1 MTAIPAFVAEKLEQE
16 TWIVPAPARARSNRP
31 SLLVCFANTYEVG
44 MSNLGFQY
52 IWSTCLDGMKLPV
65 DRLFLEAET
74 PGSPL
79 SFETRRP
86 LAEHRLSLWSISFE
100 EDYFHFARMLHEAGV
115 PLRANARGEDDL
127 FVLAGG
133 PAVTANPETLALLCD
148 AIVIGD
154 GEPFMDEAGPL
165 LEEFAEGRITRH
177 EFADALSSI
186 QGVYLPARMHNP
198 TLHEHSVKDQA
209 HPELIV
215 KRTETAEVVDDLINS
230 RVITP
235 SSVFSNVMMAEMT
248 RGCGWGCRFCLA
260 GYWYRPV
267 RFSNADALI
276 ERLDR
281 TDLKGGSVGLV
292 GACLVDHPELDRVT
306 TKLAE
311 KGISYT
317 TSSLRLELLDAQ
329 RVDKIVQ
336 GGMRTITIAPEAGT
350 SRLRSVIRKTM
361 SHEDILESGRI
372 LAAKGVKKL
381 KLYFM
386 MGLPTESDED
396 MEGIVSLAK
405 DLKRV
410 FAEVG
415 HHPRLSLSV
424 SPLVPKPWTAFQWK
438 AMIGKDVHAR
448 RAKILLRALDRV
460 SGVRVTVGTS
470 KETYRQ
476 SILSLGDRRVSEAL
490 IRWAEGSSPTW
501 NRALRDAGV
510 DVDWLL
516 FAEKP
521 DDYGFPWDFVKTA
534 VTRRYL
540 LKEYHRSFRDGG
552 ELGERAWEARQRELE
567 GRAILAR
574 TSA

>member
-1 MTAIPAFVAEKLEQE
+1 MNPIPDFVAEKLAQE
-16 TWIVPAPARARSNRP
+16 TWLVPAPKRQP
-31 SLLVCFANTYEVG
+31 STKAALLVCFANTYEVG

-52 IWSTCLDGMKLPV
+52 IWSACLDGMELGV
-65 DRLFLEAET
+65 DRLFLEVET
-74 PGSPL
+74 PETPQ

-100 EDYFHFARMLHEAGV
+100 EDYFHFARMLRDASL
-115 PLRANARGEDDL
+115 PLRASERGEDDT
-127 FVLAGG
+127 FVLVGG
-133 PAVTANPETLALLCD
+133 PAVTANPESLALLCD

-154 GEPFMDEAGPL
+154 GEPFMEEATPL
-165 LEEFAEGRITRH
+165 LEEFAEGRISRR
-177 EFADALSSI
+177 EFEDALSEI
-186 QGVYLPARMHNP
+186 QGVYLPQRVSSP
-198 TLHEHSVKDQA
+198 TLHERSVKDQRA
-209 HPELIV
+209 PELIV
-215 KRTETAEVVDDLINS
+215 KRTETAEVVDDLISS

-267 RFSNADALI
+267 RFSNADALLK
-276 ERLDR
+276 RLEE
-281 TDLKGGSVGLV
+281 TDLKSGTVGLV

-306 TKLAE
+306 QSLVDRNIK
-311 KGISYT
+311 YT
-317 TSSLRLELLDAQ
+317 TSSLRLELLDEK
-329 RVDKIVQ
+329 RVDGIVR

-350 SRLRSVIRKTM
+350 ERLRRVIRKTM
-361 SHEDILESGRI
+361 SHEDILNSGRT
-372 LAAKGVKKL
+372 LAAKGVQKL

-396 MEGIVSLAK
+396 MEGIVTLTQ

-438 AMIGKDVHAR
+438 AMISKEVHER
-448 RAKILLRALDRV
+448 RAKILLRALDRI
-460 SGVRVTVGTS
+460 SGVRVTVGTP

-490 IRWAEGSSPTW
+490 IRWAEGTSPTW
-501 NRALRDAGV
+501 KRALKDAHV
-510 DVDWLL
+510 DVEWLL
-516 FAEKP
+516 YAEKP
-521 DDYGFPWDFVKTA
+521 DEYRFPWDFVKTA
-534 VTRRYL
+534 VSRRYL
-540 LKEYHRSFRDGG
+540 LKEYHRSFRDGE
-552 ELGERAWEARQRELE
+552 ELGAKAWEERQTELAERETAT
-567 GRAILAR
+567 RA
-574 TSA
+574 SA

>member
-1 MTAIPAFVAEKLEQE
+1 
-16 TWIVPAPARARSNRP
+16 
-31 SLLVCFANTYEVG
+31 

-52 IWSTCLDGMKLPV
+52 IWSACLDGMKIGV
-65 DRLFLEAET
+65 DRLFLEVESSE
-74 PGSPL
+74 SPR
-79 SFETRRP
+79 SFETRHP

-100 EDYFHFARMLHEAGV
+100 EDYFHFARMLRDASV
-115 PLRANARGEDDL
+115 PLRASERGEDDL
-127 FVLAGG
+127 FVLVGG
-133 PAVTANPETLALLCD
+133 PAVTANPESLALLCD

-154 GEPFMDEAGPL
+154 GEPFMEEAAPL
-165 LEEFAEGRITRH
+165 LEEFAEGRISRH
-177 EFADALSSI
+177 AFEDALVKI
-186 QGVYLPARMHNP
+186 QGVYLPKRVHTP
-198 TLHEHSVKDQA
+198 TLHEHSVEDQVS
-209 HPELIV
+209 PQLIV
-215 KRTETAEVVDDLINS
+215 KRTETAEVVDDLISS

-267 RFSNADALI
+267 RFSNADALLK
-276 ERLDR
+276 RLDE
-281 TDLKGGSVGLV
+281 TDLHSGTVGLV

-306 TKLAE
+306 QRLVDRN
-311 KGISYT
+311 INYT
-317 TSSLRLELLDAQ
+317 TSSLRLELLDEE
-329 RVDKIVQ
+329 RVDSIVR

-350 SRLRSVIRKTM
+350 ERLRRVIRKTM
-361 SHEDILESGRI
+361 THEDILRSGRT
-372 LAAKGVKKL
+372 LAAKGVQKL

-396 MEGIVSLAK
+396 MEGIVSLAQ

-410 FAEVG
+410 FSEVG

-438 AMIGKDVHAR
+438 AMIGKEVHAR
-448 RAKILLRALDRV
+448 RAKILLRALDRI
-460 SGVRVTVGTS
+460 SGVRVTVGTP

-490 IRWAEGSSPTW
+490 ILWAEGSSPTW
-501 NRALRDAGV
+501 KRALKDAEV
-510 DVDWLL
+510 DSNWLL

-521 DDYGFPWDFVKTA
+521 DEYRFPWDFVKTA
-534 VTRRYL
+534 VSRRYL

-552 ELGERAWEARQRELE
+552 ELGTKAWEARQRELAQ
-567 GRAILAR
+567 RDSTTRPNA
-574 TSA
+574 